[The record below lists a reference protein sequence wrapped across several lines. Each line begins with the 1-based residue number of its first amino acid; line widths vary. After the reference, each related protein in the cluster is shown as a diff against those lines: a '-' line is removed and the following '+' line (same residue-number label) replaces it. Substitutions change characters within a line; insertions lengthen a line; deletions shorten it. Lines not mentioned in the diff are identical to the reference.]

1 MNRDKPEFEKIF
13 LLKSLDDLDEELA
26 NGDISRKDYVQL
38 TQNYKRRLVRLTKRE
53 QNRNEEPKLQNAKK
67 TWITIIFVLAL
78 TSISGL
84 AIASWSGERS
94 NSESITGG
102 LRESTISK
110 LQQAQQL
117 LGDSDSWGEAIS
129 IYDEVLQEQP
139 SNVEAITYRAWLKY
153 RQGKETQPLIDE
165 WSEVRIL
172 NPEFADAIVFLT
184 IALADESRFLE
195 ALVQLQEL
203 QKIDVGLQLESVIE
217 SQGLYGRVYAEA
229 KYSILRESTQP
240 SLDDLEMDVSIALQ
254 SANYLLQS
262 DKQQRSVS
270 ALKLFRAVL
279 AEDLSNPEAL
289 SREALL
295 LAQTG
300 DPALYERAITQVN
313 IAVQENPQNIEALL
327 TRATLLSGVD
337 LQTACG
343 DLATILLVSDSQN
356 AEFPNQI
363 LEQVNNLSLSLECQ
377 G

>member
-1 MNRDKPEFEKIF
+1 MNREKPEFEKIF

-38 TQNYKRRLVRLTKRE
+38 TQNYKRRLVRLSKRE

-67 TWITIIFVLAL
+67 TWITVIFVIIL

-84 AIASWSGERS
+84 AIAYSSGERS
-94 NSESITGG
+94 NSESITGS

-117 LGDSDSWGEAIS
+117 LGDSDSWDAAIS
-129 IYDEVLQEQP
+129 IYDEVLEGQP
-139 SNVEAITYRAWLKY
+139 SNVEAITYRAWLNY
-153 RQGKETQPLIDE
+153 RQGKETQPLIND

-184 IALADESRFLE
+184 IALADESRFSE
-195 ALVQLQEL
+195 ALIQLQEL

-229 KYSILRESTQP
+229 KYSILRENNQP

-279 AEDLSNPEAL
+279 AEDPSNPEAL

-300 DPALYERAITQVN
+300 DPALYERAIAQIN
-313 IAVQENPQNIEALL
+313 IAVRENPQNIEALL

-363 LEQVNNLSLSLECQ
+363 LEQVSNLSLSLEC
-377 G
+377 